1 METRKLKALMII
13 LVSFVA
19 SSSYAATLTDT
30 IGVSSIF
37 KNNYFVQDE
46 ELKYSKLYDRGLSKA
61 WANQDNHMKDSSE
74 SANLNISSLDYE
86 YSLDEIVGRLK
97 VQKDITT
104 KSKYWIFMLTKSS
117 LSIGSE
123 VLPASILTAMALPV
137 QDVVKLCSRGLTVS
151 TLSSYPKKV
160 GKRLLNRHSRFLCR

>member
-30 IGVSSIF
+30 IGVSSMF

-46 ELKYSKLYDRGLSKA
+46 GLKYSKLYDIGWNKD
-61 WANQDNHMKDSSE
+61 WDNEEIHIKDIFKM
-74 SANLNISSLDYE
+74 ANLSISSFDYE
-86 YSLDEIVGRLK
+86 QSLDEIDSSLK
-97 VQKDITT
+97 VQKDNTA

-137 QDVVKLCSRGLTVS
+137 LNVVRLCSRGLTVS
-151 TLSSYPKKV
+151 TLSSYPKRV
-160 GKRLLNRHSRFLCR
+160 GKRILNRHSRFLCR